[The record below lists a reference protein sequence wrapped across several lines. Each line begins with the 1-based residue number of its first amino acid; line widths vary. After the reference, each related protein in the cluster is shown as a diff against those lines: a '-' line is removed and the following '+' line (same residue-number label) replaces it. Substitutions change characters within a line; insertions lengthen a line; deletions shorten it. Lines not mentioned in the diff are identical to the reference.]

1 MVEVETI
8 PWLWHMFYS
17 ISLYFGLVLAM
28 GVVTIKQAKKNVG
41 CLPKLYK
48 NCNFV
53 RCIFVVPL

>member
-28 GVVTIKQAKKNVG
+28 GVVTIKQAKKH
-41 CLPKLYK
+41 
-48 NCNFV
+48 V
-53 RCIFVVPL
+53 R